1 MRRADPAHHRR
12 QTAKIL
18 DNARRLFAEHGY
30 DRVSMDRLAAACR
43 LTKPALYYYFPSKR
57 AVLLATLHAYWT
69 AQAALLAS
77 FRPAADLGR
86 TLRSF
91 AELVLRQSRQP
102 QNRDVIRIVMAETG
116 RRPEIAAA
124 FFKVF
129 GPSLERQLLGIVQPH
144 LGRRHTRPMILALLH
159 QFVGSLAHYSLMQQ
173 LFRAGQSHLPEER
186 TYVSLLVDGFVQRT
200 AARARQPRGLQ

>member
-1 MRRADPAHHRR
+1 MRRADPARKRR

-57 AVLLATLHAYWT
+57 AVLLATLHTHWA

-77 FRPAADLGR
+77 FQPAADLGK

-91 AELVLRQSRQP
+91 AELVLRQSQRP
-102 QNRDVIRIVMAETG
+102 ENRDIIRIVMAETG

-124 FFKVF
+124 FFAVF
-129 GPSLERQLLGIVQPH
+129 GPALERQLLGFVRPH
-144 LGRRHTRPMILALLH
+144 QGRRQTHATTLALLH
-159 QFVGSLAHYSLMQQ
+159 QFIGSLAHYSLMQQ
-173 LFRAGQSHLPEER
+173 LFRAGRAYLPNER
-186 TYVSLLVDGFVQRT
+186 TYVDLLVDGFLERT
-200 AARARQPRGLQ
+200 AAQAGRPRGQR

>member
-1 MRRADPAHHRR
+1 MRRADPARKRR

-18 DNARRLFAEHGY
+18 DNARRLFAEHGF

-57 AVLLATLHAYWT
+57 AVLLATLHAHWA

-77 FRPAADLGR
+77 FQPTADLGK

-102 QNRDVIRIVMAETG
+102 ANRDIIRIVMAETG

-124 FFKVF
+124 FFEVF
-129 GPSLERQLLGIVQPH
+129 GPPLERQLLGFVRPH
-144 LGRRHTRPMILALLH
+144 LGRRQTRPMTFALLH

-173 LFRAGQSHLPEER
+173 LFRAGQAYLPNER
-186 TYVSLLVDGFVQRT
+186 TYVGLLVDGFLERT
-200 AARARQPRGLQ
+200 AAQARQPRGQR